1 MAKCLKCGESIN
13 TLYDEDELC
22 DSCDNEVLNG
32 TTEKV
37 LENQNIEKEYS
48 KKNNYTLWNMLII
61 PFLYSCIS
69 GLCQGGNLF
78 LDFPDTITT
87 GWAPLLFL
95 YYLPKIFFLF
105 LNRYTKSKWEWPYSL
120 SYFILPIIIM
130 LWQLYVDKNFSY
142 H

>member
-1 MAKCLKCGESIN
+1 MAKCLKCGEIIN

-22 DSCDNEVLNG
+22 DSCDSEVLNIS
-32 TTEKV
+32 TETEKE
-37 LENQNIEKEYS
+37 LENLNIEKKYS

-87 GWAPLLFL
+87 GWTPLFFL

-120 SYFILPIIIM
+120 SYFILPIITM
-130 LWQLYVDKNFSY
+130 LFQLYVSN
-142 H
+142 